1 MRRHQRRPG
10 INRRLLDP
18 AVRVAR
24 SPRVRGLAGG
34 AGSTVPLR
42 SAAKDGRARLPV
54 DPTAAQLRV
63 AASVVPSA
71 RVDSGVARL
80 LAATADAG
88 TLSEEPRTAHRE
100 GVGADERQAERG

>member
-71 RVDSGVARL
+71 RVDSGVTRL
-80 LAATADAG
+80 LPATAGSEPFAG
-88 TLSEEPRTAHRE
+88 YPLAPHSQNLRNAAH
-100 GVGADERQAERG
+100 QA